1 MFFIVFVL
9 YIYCILYVINI
20 FKICKVGNLDI
31 GQAGVAISFI
41 HYGWLNSVLPLSA
54 TGDTHTSVLRALLC
68 FNLTTEILARH
79 GFFLIRHAIRRCF
92 SRENAISITCCK
104 AELSA
109 MACAALLASLIKL
122 VEGCSYFK
130 FYSVSYKVFCKYM
143 IL

>member
-9 YIYCILYVINI
+9 YIYCILYVIYI

-31 GQAGVAISFI
+31 GQAAVAISFI

-54 TGDTHTSVLRALLC
+54 IGDTHTSVLWALLC
-68 FNLTTEILARH
+68 FNLTTEILARY
-79 GFFLIRHAIRRCF
+79 GFFLIQHAIRQCF

-109 MACAALLASLIKL
+109 MAVRSPI
-122 VEGCSYFK
+122 G
-130 FYSVSYKVFCKYM
+130 
-143 IL
+143 